1 MPRPLRGS
9 VRFDRAAEFYDATR
23 RIDDEAL
30 GKTMDV
36 LSGEFAGKGR
46 VLEIGVGTGALAL
59 PLHERGISLAGV
71 DLSRPMLD
79 KLVEKAGGRAPFP
92 LLVGDATRLPL
103 RSESFGGAYA
113 RWVLH
118 LIPDWR
124 EAVKE
129 LCRVVRPGGV
139 VIVEPGGYLG
149 AWRDIWLKFVQ
160 EVGEAARAVG
170 LDMRRQGVGDLDA
183 AFEEAGA
190 RHREL
195 PQVTY
200 RSESTL
206 ERFFDEAD
214 RKLYSWTWRIP
225 DEDLHRAVGVV
236 RAWALERYGDLD
248 WDPEP
253 NVPLLWRAY
262 DVPR

>member
-1 MPRPLRGS
+1 MSGS

-36 LSGEFAGKGR
+36 LAGEFAERGR
-46 VLEIGVGTGALAL
+46 VLEIGVGTGALAI
-59 PLHERGISLAGV
+59 PLHDRGIPLAGV
-71 DLSRPMLD
+71 DLSLPMLD

-92 LLVGDATRLPL
+92 LALADATRLPFPDGT
-103 RSESFGGAYA
+103 FGGAYA

-118 LIPDWR
+118 LIPEWR
-124 EAVKE
+124 SAVHE
-129 LCRVVRPGGV
+129 LCRVVRAGGV

-149 AWRDIWLKFVQ
+149 RWREIWLRFVD
-160 EVGEAARAVG
+160 EVGESATPVG
-170 LDMRRQGVGDLDA
+170 LDMRGTGIGELDP
-183 AFEEAGA
+183 AFEAAGA

-195 PQVTY
+195 PRITY
-200 RSESTL
+200 RSESSL
-206 ERFFDEAD
+206 ARFFEEAEQ
-214 RKLYSWTWRIP
+214 RLYSWTWRIP
-225 DEDLHRAVGVV
+225 DDELHRAVDVV
-236 RAWALERYGDLD
+236 RAWAKERYGDLD

-262 DVPR
+262 DLS

>member
-1 MPRPLRGS
+1 MSGS
-9 VRFDRAAEFYDATR
+9 VRFDRAAGFYDETR

-30 GKTMDV
+30 GRTMDV
-36 LSGEFAGKGR
+36 LAGEFPERGR
-46 VLEIGVGTGALAL
+46 VLEIGVGTGALAI
-59 PLHERGISLAGV
+59 PLHERGILLAGV

-92 LLVGDATRLPL
+92 LLMADATRLPF
-103 RSESFGGAYA
+103 RRGSFGGAYA

-118 LIPDWR
+118 LIPEWR
-124 EAVKE
+124 SAVSE

-149 AWRDIWLKFVQ
+149 RWREIWLRFLK
-160 EVGEAARAVG
+160 EVGEAAAPVG
-170 LDMRRQGVGDLDA
+170 LDMRGRGAEELDA
-183 AFEEAGA
+183 AFEAAGA

-200 RSESTL
+200 RSESTVA
-206 ERFFDEAD
+206 RFFEEAGQ
-214 RKLYSWTWRIP
+214 KLYSWTWRIP
-225 DEDLHRAVGVV
+225 DDELRGAIDVV

-262 DVPR
+262 DLA